1 MYDAYVA
8 YHARAR
14 PRALAL
20 ITPQKRATYAEFDA
34 DVNRY
39 AAGLMSLGVS
49 PARGIVSV
57 DVAQSYRRHVLLM
70 ALARLGVGAGI
81 TRDPRSDLRISDRPG
96 ESGGAMLRLSR
107 DWIARV
113 ESAAPHEVPS
123 AVRDPDGVARV
134 LLSSGTTKLARR
146 VPMSWRRME
155 ASSLNAISAYASGR
169 LGVWAIRSGIDSGL
183 GNSLSVLCWTV
194 GAALAADHAP
204 AAVPG
209 LLERHPVGLLGLT
222 PVQLR
227 ELLTLLPAGFE
238 LKPRWRIVVTGAAM
252 PPALA
257 REARMRVTPDIQI
270 NYATTEAGRAAVGPA
285 ERLDTTPGSVGW
297 PVPGAVV
304 EVVGADGQR
313 APDGEQGEVRIRSDR
328 VMGPYIDDPEAS
340 AAVFRDGW
348 FYPGD
353 LGRRLPDGSLVID
366 GRTDERMNFGGVKVL
381 PNLLEN
387 ALMEHPEVRDAAAFS
402 APDAEGVEHCWMAV
416 TPAGE
421 VTRDSL
427 MQHLR
432 RSGIQLPAIRFAW
445 SEAIPRNEMG
455 KIDRNALR
463 TQTVVALKGR
473 KTP

>member
-8 YHARAR
+8 YHARVR
-14 PRALAL
+14 PRGLAL
-20 ITPQKRATYAEFDA
+20 ITPHKRATYAEFNA

-39 AAGLMSLGVS
+39 AAGLLALGVG

-57 DVAQSYRRHVLLM
+57 ESNHTYRRHVLLM
-70 ALARLGVGAGI
+70 ALARLGVGTGV

-96 ESGGAMLRLSR
+96 ESSAVLLRLSR
-107 DWIARV
+107 DWIAQV
-113 ESAAPHEVPS
+113 EAAAAHEVPS
-123 AVRDPDGVARV
+123 AVRDPDGIARV
-134 LLSSGTTKLARR
+134 LLSSGTTRIPRR
-146 VPMSWRRME
+146 VPLSWRRME
-155 ASSLNAISAYASGR
+155 ASSLNAIAAYASGR
-169 LGVWAIRSGIDSGL
+169 LGVWAIRTGIDSGL

-194 GAALAADHAP
+194 GGALAADHPSAS
-204 AAVPG
+204 APG
-209 LLERHPVGLLGLT
+209 LLERHPVGLLGMT

-227 ELLTLLPAGFE
+227 ELLNQLPVGFE
-238 LKPRWRIVVTGAAM
+238 LKPQWRVVVTGASL
-252 PPALA
+252 PASLA
-257 REARMRVTPDIQI
+257 REARMRLSPDIQI
-270 NYATTEAGRAAVGPA
+270 NYGTTEAGRATVGPA

-304 EVVGADGQR
+304 EVVTAEGQR

-353 LGRRLPDGSLVID
+353 LGRRLPDGSFVID

-387 ALMEHPEVRDAAAFS
+387 ALLEHPEVRDAAAFS

-416 TPAGE
+416 SPAGE
-421 VTRDSL
+421 VTRESL
-427 MQHLR
+427 MRRLR
-432 RSGIQLPAIRFAW
+432 QSGIQLPSIRFAW
-445 SEAIPRNEMG
+445 SETIPRSDMG

-463 TQTVVALKGR
+463 AQTLAALKLG
-473 KTP
+473 KI